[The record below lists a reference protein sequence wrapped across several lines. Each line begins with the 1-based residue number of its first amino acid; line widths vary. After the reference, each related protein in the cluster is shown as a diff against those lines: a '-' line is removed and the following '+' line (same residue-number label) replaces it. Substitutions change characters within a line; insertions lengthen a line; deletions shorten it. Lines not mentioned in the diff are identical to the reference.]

1 MATTYHLHQETI
13 IPECIKCGVA
23 PPTTTTS
30 YVNVP
35 EFEWSPMATKK
46 LKGLK
51 KRGEEQDAVKG
62 TPAWHRGV
70 GLYKRGVD
78 KIGTALYNW
87 ICKRRVPDAVK
98 RRAEHLVAV
107 ADGSVESVD
116 TYTEANEEPPKNTV
130 PGDAVKRANKKPRRT
145 NGDWWVEFALEVRTE
160 HPYPS
165 DTIEMRRTMHRF
177 AVDLMKSRKVRM
189 VDIARVVPLVVEMA
203 YVPVEAE
210 VLTRQ
215 LRESPAV
222 RHRIWDSCATYWSW
236 WFGVQPRQTA
246 GG

>member
-1 MATTYHLHQETI
+1 MATTYTFTDSSVSM
-13 IPECIKCGVA
+13 ECNKCGVA
-23 PPTTTTS
+23 PPTTTTV
-30 YVNVP
+30 YITVP
-35 EFEWSPMATKK
+35 ELEWSPMTTRMK
-46 LKGLK
+46 KGLK
-51 KRGEEQDAVKG
+51 KKIDERDAEQG
-62 TPAWHRGV
+62 TPAWHKSV
-70 GLYKRGVD
+70 GLYKRGVN
-78 KIGTALYNW
+78 KIGSALYNW
-87 ICKRRVPDAVK
+87 ICKRRVPDNVK

-107 ADGSVESVD
+107 ADGSAGPVD
-116 TYTEANEEPPKNTV
+116 TYTEASEELPKNLV

-145 NGDWWVEFALEVRTE
+145 NGDWWVEFALEVRAE

-222 RHRIWDSCATYWSW
+222 RHRLWDACATYWSW